1 MTQER
6 FAHLCIVFIIFKN
19 NVQEVAN
26 FPLQYPELAGDVKL
40 PVFFGHEKI
49 FSSILRISSA
59 DTQLWTHYDVRER
72 ERGGGGGRGLGRGNL
87 IFKNITH
94 GFKVYRFFPKVYR
107 SNIYLI
113 R

>member
-6 FAHLCIVFIIFKN
+6 FAYLCIILLFLKFF
-19 NVQEVAN
+19 QEVAN

-49 FSSILRISSA
+49 FSSVLRISSA

-72 ERGGGGGRGLGRGNL
+72 ERGGGRERLRKRELN
-87 IFKNITH
+87 FQKYCTW
-94 GFKVYRFFPKVYR
+94 F
-107 SNIYLI
+107 
-113 R
+113 